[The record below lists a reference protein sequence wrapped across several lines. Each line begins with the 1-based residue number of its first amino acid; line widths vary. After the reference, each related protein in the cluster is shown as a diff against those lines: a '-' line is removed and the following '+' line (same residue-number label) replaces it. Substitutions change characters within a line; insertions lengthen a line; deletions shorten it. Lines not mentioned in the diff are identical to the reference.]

1 MDPIYYFIIGL
12 ILVLS
17 CFDLVVGVS
26 NDAANFLNSAVGSKA
41 APRRTIVLVAALG
54 IIIGSLFS
62 SGMMEIARS
71 GVFMPARFSFHD
83 IMLIF
88 LAVMLTDVIL
98 LDVFNTFGLPTS
110 TTVSIVFEL
119 LGGAVAAALFKI
131 WSGEPGVAQELS
143 SYINSS
149 KALAIISGIFSS
161 VFIAFICGIT
171 VMWISRLIFSFNYQ
185 KSFKYLGA
193 VWCGVALTAITYFA
207 IFKGLKGSTLVTK
220 DMIRHLDAHIWLY
233 VCCSLAFWTVLMAV
247 LQNLCKV
254 NILKVSVLAGTM
266 ALALSFAGNDLVN
279 FIGVFM
285 AGQSSMEIAAAAAV
299 QGADLTTLSMGGLMA
314 PVTADW
320 RYLLG
325 AGVIMVLALMFSKKA
340 QTVTDTE
347 VNLAR
352 QGGGVER
359 FGSVPPARM
368 AVRYA
373 LNASRAVEKIMP
385 SCVGRFIE
393 KRFRPVPEG
402 PDNGASFDLIRA
414 SVNLTVAALLIS
426 LATSLRLP
434 LSTTYVTFMV
444 AMGSSLADKAWGRE
458 SAVYRITGVDYGV
471 FQGGFFTAFAAFSM
485 CFIVAA
491 CILYGGLFGIIA
503 MCSLAAF
510 LLLKS
515 SRLHR
520 KRTQAAAQAQ
530 AANYRDPAAA
540 ARYNEEIIELMKRM
554 AEIYEMNLE
563 ALNVE
568 DRKRLK
574 KLRKEAR
581 GIRRSLS
588 DKMAMEVMPV
598 VRELPDKE
606 ADRGKRYVQMV
617 EYATSV
623 FESLSNI
630 TTTSHAYIDN
640 NHEGLD
646 LERIELLRGMN
657 SRVSSLYPRFREM
670 MESNDYT
677 GLDEC
682 LAGMDAL
689 DEEFAEAV
697 KQQIILRPEDASD
710 MRRALLY
717 LNLLNETRAMIRKVL
732 LLAKIQRKFV
742 LGW

>member
-1 MDPIYYFIIGL
+1 MPASACSLFIFSVPSGT
-12 ILVLS
+12 
-17 CFDLVVGVS
+17 DKKKHKVS
-26 NDAANFLNSAVGSKA
+26 RPSTLPAGIKAV
-41 APRRTIVLVAALG
+41 TVLV
-54 IIIGSLFS
+54 
-62 SGMMEIARS
+62 R
-71 GVFMPARFSFHD
+71 R
-83 IMLIF
+83 
-88 LAVMLTDVIL
+88 
-98 LDVFNTFGLPTS
+98 NKNNLPTAKPLPFPAKALNTAS
-110 TTVSIVFEL
+110 HYGHKTGTALIAVRGFHAPGYV
-119 LGGAVAAALFKI
+119 AVAVL
-131 WSGEPGVAQELS
+131 GV
-143 SYINSS
+143 
-149 KALAIISGIFSS
+149 
-161 VFIAFICGIT
+161 
-171 VMWISRLIFSFNYQ
+171 
-185 KSFKYLGA
+185 
-193 VWCGVALTAITYFA
+193 
-207 IFKGLKGSTLVTK
+207 
-220 DMIRHLDAHIWLY
+220 
-233 VCCSLAFWTVLMAV
+233 
-247 LQNLCKV
+247 V
-254 NILKVSVLAGTM
+254 N
-266 ALALSFAGNDLVN
+266 
-279 FIGVFM
+279 
-285 AGQSSMEIAAAAAV
+285 
-299 QGADLTTLSMGGLMA
+299 
-314 PVTADW
+314 
-320 RYLLG
+320 
-325 AGVIMVLALMFSKKA
+325 
-340 QTVTDTE
+340 
-347 VNLAR
+347 
-352 QGGGVER
+352 
-359 FGSVPPARM
+359 
-368 AVRYA
+368 
-373 LNASRAVEKIMP
+373 
-385 SCVGRFIE
+385 
-393 KRFRPVPEG
+393 
-402 PDNGASFDLIRA
+402 
-414 SVNLTVAALLIS
+414 
-426 LATSLRLP
+426 
-434 LSTTYVTFMV
+434 
-444 AMGSSLADKAWGRE
+444 
-458 SAVYRITGVDYGV
+458 
-471 FQGGFFTAFAAFSM
+471 
-485 CFIVAA
+485 
-491 CILYGGLFGIIA
+491 
-503 MCSLAAF
+503 
-510 LLLKS
+510 LLLKR

-630 TTTSHAYIDN
+630 TTASHAYIDN